1 MTIILKIVFSG
12 IKDAERARVQEE
24 WMAGKYAVIT
34 ATVSFGMGV
43 DKSSVR
49 LVLILIIN

>member
-1 MTIILKIVFSG
+1 MALVQIVMQVFDTGLKPA
-12 IKDAERARVQEE
+12 KRDEVQQE
-24 WMAGKYAVIT
+24 WMDGKVSVIV

-49 LVLILIIN
+49 